1 MMNYLIAFLL
11 VAFAADD
18 VHAAE
23 KITRETFTSQ
33 DSQRIFYKFVPD
45 SSVGKAAPVV
55 ILLHGSGRDG
65 RILVEH
71 WQGVA
76 KKEGIILAGPDATVR
91 QGWGMR
97 EDGPV
102 IFRDLV
108 EALKAKHEIDDRRVY
123 VFGHSAGAIHG
134 LAMGILE
141 SEYFAA
147 VVAHAGVVPPS
158 VAPYAGR
165 APRKIPIAM
174 WVGTDDRFFPLQ
186 NVRAS
191 RDLLN
196 QFGYNAELTEIA
208 RHTHDYYGRSS
219 DINKAAWSFLK
230 DKRLEKEPQYQHYML
245 ER

>member
-1 MMNYLIAFLL
+1 MKQQMIAFMLA
-11 VAFAADD
+11 AFTVGA

-23 KITRETFTSQ
+23 KITKETFSSRDTG
-33 DSQRIFYKFVPD
+33 RTFYKFVPD
-45 SSVGKAAPVV
+45 TSVGKAAPLV

-71 WQGVA
+71 WQGMA

-91 QGWGMR
+91 DGWNTR

-102 IFRDLV
+102 VFRDLV
-108 EALKAKHEIDDRRVY
+108 EALKAKHEIDDRRIY

-158 VAPYAGR
+158 VAPYVGR
-165 APRKIPIAM
+165 APRKIPIGI
-174 WVGTDDRFFPLQ
+174 WVGTDDRFFPLP

-196 QFGYNAELTEIA
+196 QFGYNAELTEIS
-208 RHTHDYYGRSS
+208 RHTHDYYSRSS
-219 DINKAAWSFLK
+219 DINKAAWGFLK
-230 DKRLEKEPQYQHYML
+230 EKRLEKEPQYQHYID
-245 ER
+245 R